1 MRAAAMTSDKEGFD
15 GNMLA
20 MLGSKLRKT
29 KGASVA
35 DRLALERQELA
46 KLDGRALRATGRTEQ
61 LNLRLTAETKQ
72 KIQRIAKEK
81 NLLLAQVIE
90 DAIAALEREMT
101 A

>member
-1 MRAAAMTSDKEGFD
+1 MRTAAMTSEKEGFD

-29 KGASVA
+29 RGASVA

-46 KLDGRALRATGRTEQ
+46 KIDGRSSRATGRTEQ
-61 LNLRLTAETKQ
+61 LNLRLKSDI
-72 KIQRIAKEK
+72 KDRIKRIAKDK
-81 NLLLAQVIE
+81 DLLLAEVIE
-90 DAIAALEREMT
+90 RAIEALEREMK